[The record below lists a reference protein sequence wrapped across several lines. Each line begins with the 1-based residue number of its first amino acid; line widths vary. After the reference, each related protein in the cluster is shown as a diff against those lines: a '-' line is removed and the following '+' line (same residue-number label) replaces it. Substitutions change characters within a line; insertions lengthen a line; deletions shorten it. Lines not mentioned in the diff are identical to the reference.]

1 MARIIDISGKE
12 QEVKCIGCAIQKKEV
27 ELPIE
32 RIGET
37 RNFVLEQ
44 DFEYPIGGFL
54 ILASKRHIQSVLE
67 FNEGEKSEFLDFL
80 IKSRKIMKDVL
91 GIKKI
96 TIVQEEG
103 SQDSH
108 FHVWLFPWLDWMK
121 PHGSKLQGI
130 KNLMK
135 YAKENFSD
143 KKHLDKIKK
152 IGKEL
157 KLKF

>member
-80 IKSRKIMKDVL
+80 IKSRKIMKNVL
-91 GIKKI
+91 GIGKV
-96 TIVQEEG
+96 TIIQEDG
-103 SQDSH
+103 SSDSH
-108 FHVWLFPWLDWMK
+108 FHVWLFPWYRWMK
-121 PHGSKLQGI
+121 PHGSKLQDI

-143 KKHLDKIKK
+143 KKHLDKIRK

-157 KLKF
+157 KSKF